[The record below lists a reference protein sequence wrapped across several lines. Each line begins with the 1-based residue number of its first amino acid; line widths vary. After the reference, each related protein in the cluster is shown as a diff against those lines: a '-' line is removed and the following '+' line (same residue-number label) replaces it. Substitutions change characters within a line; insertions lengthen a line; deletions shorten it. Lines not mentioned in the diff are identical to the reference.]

1 MLRSSGEFR
10 SSWIVGIQG
19 LCIPQCEQRSILNSN
34 VRPICY
40 IEMRTNIQLPF
51 LAALF
56 LRTETEEYY
65 VVTDSES
72 VEVEGWA

>member
-1 MLRSSGEFR
+1 MLRSSAEFR

-19 LCIPQCEQRSILNSN
+19 LCIPQCEPHSILNSN

-40 IEMRTNIQLPF
+40 IEMQTDDF
-51 LAALF
+51 LLRAALF

-65 VVTDSES
+65 VLTDSES
-72 VEVEGWA
+72 VEVGRRA